1 MILSIKRDTKDHRR
15 EVQKVWRAR
24 TGESKCLH
32 SSHLARPV
40 WPVFSSSLFATES
53 ESFDFELL
61 HTRSLGL
68 SRNLPRR
75 FHDNPI
81 ERLRWRLT
89 YPANEK
95 KRLIKLWKSSLNIAP
110 FGVSEI
116 STLFHVFFLGKL
128 CRDCLVCWRPSYI
141 ATSTLLIGL
150 ITCKCIW
157 FTDN

>member
-95 KRLIKLWKSSLNIAP
+95 KTIDKTVKELFKYCSFRCVWN
-110 FGVSEI
+110 
-116 STLFHVFFLGKL
+116 FHVVPYFLSRKVMQGL
-128 CRDCLVCWRPSYI
+128 FSVLETELHSYI
-141 ATSTLLIGL
+141 HFADRL
-150 ITCKCIW
+150 
-157 FTDN
+157 DNL